1 MLNKVGVRRLTKV
14 ICLGTLVA
22 AAFAL
27 NAAIATAAANYY
39 WSFSN
44 SGATSPAAWGAAD
57 WSANTDSPW
66 LNTSW
71 VDGNSAIFEGTTGGS
86 VTLGQ
91 GAAPNYVRF
100 KTDGYSIDNTPLN
113 NGQAVLDINNAGGS
127 IIDTP
132 MSGTATISVILDNNG
147 GPGVTKTGSGK
158 LVLSGNYANTYT
170 GPFTVSAGSLHLDK
184 SSGVAITGN
193 VNLTGGSGTKW
204 ADDSLALD
212 ASNQIATSSVISF
225 NPGSTVNAQFNL
237 NSHNQT
243 VAGISDTTGN
253 GVIANAISGVSGN
266 GTLTVAN
273 SSNCSFNGSIGNY
286 GSGSTASTLALV
298 KDGSATLTL
307 GGAGGELLHLPG
319 RTHRPGQRY
328 VENGLHFGLGRLL
341 QRHRRQ

>member
-1 MLNKVGVRRLTKV
+1 MSSKSGFRRLMKV
-14 ICLGTLVA
+14 VCVGTVVA
-22 AAFAL
+22 AAVAL
-27 NAAIATAAANYY
+27 NAAVATAAANYY

-44 SGATSPAAWGAAD
+44 SGATSPAAWGAAE
-57 WSANTDSPW
+57 WSLSDTTW
-66 LNTSW
+66 INTSW
-71 VDGNSAIFEGTTGGS
+71 VKGNSVIFEGATGGS

-91 GAAPNYVRF
+91 GAGPNYVRF
-100 KTDGYSIDNTPLN
+100 KTDGYSIDNTSGN

-170 GPFTVSAGSLHLDK
+170 GPFTVSAGSVHFDK

-193 VNLTGGSGTKW
+193 VNLTGGNGTKW

-237 NSHNQT
+237 NSHSQT

-307 GGAGGELLHLPG
+307 GGAGRELLHLPG
-319 RTHRPGQRY
+319 RTHRPGQRH
-328 VENGLHFGLGRLL
+328 VENGLHFGIGRLL